1 MVQDAIWRSP
11 LAVRMGRQLALTRQ
25 EAEFLDALPT
35 EQVSVRPG
43 AEILAAD
50 ERCRWLFLMLDG
62 WSCRQKLLEDGRRQ
76 IVHFFLAGDMIGAH
90 DLFRRRTAGAV
101 TALSAASLARIE
113 ERSVKEMRQ
122 RFPRLAGLLFRA
134 AAREHA
140 ILLEH
145 AVRLGRH
152 SAYERV
158 VHLLLEFS
166 DRLRTAG
173 LPGDDYRLP
182 LTQEELADSLGLSL
196 VHMNR
201 TLQRLRREAL
211 IRLTSQRVTLLDR
224 ERLVDIAGYSPAY
237 LDDTSPDSGG

>member
-11 LAVRMGRQLALTRQ
+11 FAARMGRQLTFTGE
-25 EAEFLDALPT
+25 EADFLDTLPV
-35 EQVSVRPG
+35 QHLSVRPG
-43 AEILAAD
+43 GEILAAG
-50 ERCRWLFLMLDG
+50 ERCRWLYLMLDG

-166 DRLRTAG
+166 DRLRAAG

-196 VHMNR
+196 VHINR
-201 TLQRLRREAL
+201 TLQRLRREEL
-211 IRLTSQRVTLLDR
+211 IRLASQRVTLLDR
-224 ERLVDIAGYSPAY
+224 ARLADIAGYDPAY
-237 LDDTSPDSGG
+237 LDEAAPGG